1 MDRDHLI
8 ELHPR
13 LYHMAEGGSWPSIE
27 RHGLLS
33 TMALLD
39 KFEVVEGREAIESAR
54 RGSMVTIT
62 HPAYGEAVI
71 RDQKPMIESRLERC
85 LTNGMTP
92 REWYELLNGLVFFWL
107 TEERLL
113 RLLSARPYRALEH
126 DVLTLDTSRL
136 IDDYGDTILLAPY
149 NTGSTAYEPP
159 ARGAETFQS
168 ISDYPYDEWRAKG
181 RGSRD
186 AVVELVVPRG
196 VENIRDH
203 VTRVERRRGDQL
215 LQVVPLS

>member
-1 MDRDHLI
+1 MDRDLLV
-8 ELHPR
+8 ELHPC
-13 LYHMAEGGSWPSIE
+13 LYHMAEGGSWVSIE

-33 TMALLD
+33 TTALLD

-62 HPAYGEAVI
+62 HPTYGEAVI
-71 RDQKPMIESRLERC
+71 RDQKPIIESRLERC
-85 LTNGMTP
+85 LTNGMAP
-92 REWYELLNGLVFFWL
+92 REWYELLNRFVFFWL

-126 DVLTLDTSRL
+126 DVLTLDTARL
-136 IDDYGDTILLAPY
+136 IDDYGDAILLAPY

-159 ARGAETFQS
+159 PRGVETFQS
-168 ISDYPYDEWRAKG
+168 ISDYPYDEWRARG
-181 RGSRD
+181 RGPRD

-196 VENIRDH
+196 VENIRDY
-203 VTRVERRRGDQL
+203 VTRVERRRGDRFL
-215 LQVVPLS
+215 EAVPL